1 MEPSMPTRPRPD
13 ECNDTTVDWL
23 MDDEWAEGI
32 SQIHE
37 ACDPPCPRKQIALD
51 YQRQASQR

>member
-1 MEPSMPTRPRPD
+1 MRTRPRPE

-32 SQIHE
+32 VKIHE